1 MNVQEYDRAVEAYL
15 RRYPI
20 DNLLIDKGSGGHKK
34 CTFVYNGKKVTLTL
48 ANSPSDNNAVVI
60 KIGDIRRALGPPPD
74 ELEAPRERRT
84 LETMTAEL
92 KVGVPD
98 TTNQIQAN
106 EDATDATDA
115 TVELKPVVS
124 YPYLCTVALRPV
136 NKCLEITVPS
146 GLCAAFGRGGC
157 TVGFISPDLLT
168 IRHSTTPHKYNPA
181 GKLPEFNAHGRVNF
195 GATEILR
202 RIGFGFS
209 ASEHRAS
216 LGNGTIQIKLDL
228 SKVERKSL
236 VSLVQTHKQ
245 KPEVL
250 PTQQREAAKRRVS
263 LVPTEAEYLA
273 ALTIVRD
280 LETRSAY
287 RLMRLR
293 YADGSER
300 LTWRAPEIG

>member
-1 MNVQEYDRAVEAYL
+1 MNAQEYDRAVEAYL

-20 DNLLIDKGSGGHKK
+20 SDLLIDKGSGGHKK
-34 CTFVYNGKKVTLTL
+34 CTFVYSGKKVTLTL
-48 ANSPSDNNAVVI
+48 ANSPSDNDAVVI
-60 KIGDIRRALGPPPD
+60 KLADIRRVLGAPPD

-84 LETMTAEL
+84 LEAMTAEL

-98 TTNQIQAN
+98 TTNQ
-106 EDATDATDA
+106 TDATDA
-115 TVELKPVVS
+115 TIELKPAVS
-124 YPYLCTVALRPV
+124 YPYLCTVALRPT

-157 TVGFISPDLLT
+157 TVGFTSPDLLT
-168 IRHSTTPHKYNPA
+168 IRHSTTPHKFHPT

-195 GATEILR
+195 GATEILH
-202 RIGFGFS
+202 RIGFGFGAS
-209 ASEHRAS
+209 AHSAS

-228 SKVERKSL
+228 SKVERQSL

-250 PTQQREAAKRRVS
+250 PAQQHEVAERRVS
-263 LVPTEAEYLA
+263 LVPTETEYLA

-280 LETRSAY
+280 LETRGAY
-287 RLMRLR
+287 RLTRLR
-293 YADGSER
+293 NADGSER

>member
-20 DNLLIDKGSGGHKK
+20 DNILIDKGSGGHKK

-48 ANSPSDNNAVVI
+48 ANSPKDNNAVAI
-60 KIGDIRRALGPPPD
+60 KLADIRRALGPPPD

-84 LETMTAEL
+84 LEAMTAEL

-98 TTNQIQAN
+98 TTNEIQAN
-106 EDATDATDA
+106 GDATGA
-115 TVELKPVVS
+115 TVELKPAVS
-124 YPYLCTVALRPV
+124 YPCTVALRPV

-157 TVGFISPDLLT
+157 TVGFTSPDLLT
-168 IRHSTTPHKYNPA
+168 IRHSTTPHKHHPT
-181 GKLPEFNAHGRVNF
+181 GKLPEFNAHGRVSF

-202 RIGFGFS
+202 RIGFGFG

-228 SKVERKSL
+228 SSVERKSL

-250 PTQQREAAKRRVS
+250 PAQQHEAATTADPTRAERA
-263 LVPTEAEYLA
+263 PTETEYLA

-280 LETRSAY
+280 LETRGAY
-287 RLMRLR
+287 RLTRLR
-293 YADGSER
+293 NADGSER